1 MEIIYPPLVE
11 EGLKYYLETTQQ
23 SLDKSTFYRSMVERG
38 IITETGLPTQ
48 QAIENGLVKDYYE
61 DQGLTFDEFLRIY
74 PIFEE
79 YDKELFQCID
89 GYWEIPVDMKENL
102 VSQLESGELN
112 FEDAQQIQA
121 YLEDR

>member
-38 IITETGLPTQ
+38 IITETGLPAQ

-61 DQGLTFDEFLRIY
+61 DQGLSFDEF
-74 PIFEE
+74 
-79 YDKELFQCID
+79 
-89 GYWEIPVDMKENL
+89 
-102 VSQLESGELN
+102 
-112 FEDAQQIQA
+112 
-121 YLEDR
+121 

>member
-11 EGLKYYLETTQQ
+11 QGLKYYLETTKH
-23 SLDKSTFYRSMVERG
+23 SLDKSAFYRSMVEKG

-61 DQGLTFDEFLRIY
+61 DEGLSFDEFLKIY
-74 PIFEE
+74 PVFEE
-79 YDKELFQCID
+79 YDEKLFQYND
-89 GYWEIPVDMKENL
+89 GYWEIPISLKEEL
-102 VSQLESGELN
+102 VSQLESGKLT
-112 FEDAQQIQA
+112 FEDTQQIEA

>member
-61 DQGLTFDEFLRIY
+61 DQVYQRLCHG
-74 PIFEE
+74 
-79 YDKELFQCID
+79 
-89 GYWEIPVDMKENL
+89 
-102 VSQLESGELN
+102 SGS
-112 FEDAQQIQA
+112 FVAST
-121 YLEDR
+121 R

>member
-11 EGLKYYLETTQQ
+11 QGVQYYLETTKQL
-23 SLDKSTFYRSMVERG
+23 LDKSTFYRSMVEKG

-48 QAIENGLVKDYYE
+48 QAIEKGLVKDYYE
-61 DQGLTFDEFLRIY
+61 DKGLSFDEFLKIY

-79 YDKELFQCID
+79 YDEELFQCID

-102 VSQLESGELN
+102 VSQLESGELPY
-112 FEDAQQIQA
+112 EDTQQIET

>member
-61 DQGLTFDEFLRIY
+61 DQGLSFDEFLRKI
-74 PIFEE
+74 
-79 YDKELFQCID
+79 
-89 GYWEIPVDMKENL
+89 GRAHV
-102 VSQLESGELN
+102 
-112 FEDAQQIQA
+112 
-121 YLEDR
+121 

>member
-23 SLDKSTFYRSMVERG
+23 SLDKCTFIVRWQRG

-61 DQGLTFDEFLRIY
+61 DQGLSFDDFKNLSN
-74 PIFEE
+74 FEE
-79 YDKELFQCID
+79 YDEELFQCID

-102 VSQLESGELN
+102 VSQLESGELT

>member
-11 EGLKYYLETTQQ
+11 QGLKYYLETTKH
-23 SLDKSTFYRSMVERG
+23 SLDKSAFYRSMVEKG

-61 DQGLTFDEFLRIY
+61 DEGLSFDEFLKIY
-74 PIFEE
+74 PVFEE
-79 YDKELFQCID
+79 YDEKLFQYID
-89 GYWEIPVDMKENL
+89 GYWEIPVALKEEL
-102 VSQLESGELN
+102 VSQLESGKLT
-112 FEDAQQIQA
+112 FEDTQQIEA